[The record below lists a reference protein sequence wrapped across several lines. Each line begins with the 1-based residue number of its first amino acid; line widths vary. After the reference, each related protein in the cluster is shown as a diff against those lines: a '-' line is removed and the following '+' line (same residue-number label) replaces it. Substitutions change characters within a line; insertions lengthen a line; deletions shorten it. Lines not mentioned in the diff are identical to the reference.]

1 MSTPEEEERAI
12 SQVRQFL
19 FDLMDA
25 SVTPRVPKY
34 IRQRARKV
42 SKHYPL
48 LPSDGVSYEEHRER
62 MIAENW
68 RRKDATHLRER
79 Q

>member
-1 MSTPEEEERAI
+1 MLRGDAMSTPEEEERAI
-12 SQVRQFL
+12 SQVRRFL

-25 SVTPRVPKY
+25 SVTPRVPGY
-34 IRQRARKV
+34 VRRRARQV

-62 MIAENW
+62 MIKEN
-68 RRKDATHLRER
+68 RR
-79 Q
+79 

>member
-1 MSTPEEEERAI
+1 MRLAMLRGDAMSTPEEEERAI
-12 SQVRQFL
+12 SQVRRFL

-25 SVTPRVPKY
+25 SVTPRVPGY
-34 IRQRARKV
+34 VRRRARQV

-62 MIAENW
+62 MIKEN
-68 RRKDATHLRER
+68 RR
-79 Q
+79 

>member
-1 MSTPEEEERAI
+1 MSTPDEQERAI
-12 SQVRQFL
+12 SQVRRFL
-19 FDLMDA
+19 YDLMDS

-34 IRQRARKV
+34 IRQRARQV

-62 MIAENW
+62 MIKEN
-68 RRKDATHLRER
+68 RR
-79 Q
+79 

>member
-1 MSTPEEEERAI
+1 M
-12 SQVRQFL
+12 SQVRRLL

-48 LPSDGVSYEEHRER
+48 LPSDGVSYGEHRER
-62 MIAENW
+62 MIKEN
-68 RRKDATHLRER
+68 RR
-79 Q
+79 